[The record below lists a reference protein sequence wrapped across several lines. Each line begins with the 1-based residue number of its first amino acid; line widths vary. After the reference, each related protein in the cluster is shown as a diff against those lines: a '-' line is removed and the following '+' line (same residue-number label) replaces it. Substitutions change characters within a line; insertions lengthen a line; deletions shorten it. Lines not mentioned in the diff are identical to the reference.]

1 MPKKCYFEPYF
12 RKVLSAFCALI
23 MSFMPIEVF
32 ESSWYH
38 LCRLESIFD
47 CFAGFCVLW
56 EFNIETND
64 ES

>member
-1 MPKKCYFEPYF
+1 MLF
-12 RKVLSAFCALI
+12 ALI
-23 MSFMPIEVF
+23 MSFVPIEVF

-38 LCRLESIFD
+38 LCHLEGIFD
-47 CFAGFCVLW
+47 CFAGFCTFW